1 MRTNVLETVKVNS
14 TAINEVKYDIENEA
28 LQVEFVNKSKYIYKE
43 VPKHVFNGIADSDS
57 KGKFI
62 NQYIIGKFKYEA
74 IPSAPL
80 IQHGNSAIHVNRLEV
95 INHCGHDTG
104 PFGRMLTLYKSMG
117 DFNQIELDYQDGGKT
132 LKIFLT

>member
-14 TAINEVKYDIENEA
+14 TAINEVKYDVENEA

-74 IPSAPL
+74 VPSAPL
-80 IQHGNSAIHVNRLEV
+80 IQHGNSAIHVTRLEI
-95 INHCGHDTG
+95 INHCKNEYG
-104 PFGRMLTLYKSMG
+104 FGRILSLHKG
-117 DFNQIELDYQDGGKT
+117 LEDFNEIELDYQDGGKT
-132 LKIFLT
+132 LKIFLS

>member
-14 TAINEVKYDIENEA
+14 TAINEVKYDVENEA

-74 IPSAPL
+74 VPAAPL
-80 IQHGNSAIHVNRLEV
+80 IQHGNGAIHVTRLEV
-95 INHCGHDTG
+95 INHASNSHAI
-104 PFGRMLTLYKSMG
+104 GRLLTLYKSMG
-117 DFNQIELDYQDGGKT
+117 DFNEIELDYQDGGKT
-132 LKIFLT
+132 LKIFLS

>member
-14 TAINEVKYDIENEA
+14 TAINEVKYDVENEA

-74 IPSAPL
+74 VPSAPL
-80 IQHGNSAIHVNRLEV
+80 IQHGNGAIHVTRLEV
-95 INHCGHDTG
+95 INHCKNGYS
-104 PFGRMLTLYKSMG
+104 FGRMLTLHKELK
-117 DFNQIELDYQDGGKT
+117 DFNEIELDYQDGGKT
-132 LKIFLT
+132 LKIFLS

>member
-14 TAINEVKYDIENEA
+14 TAINEVKYNFEHDA
-28 LQVEFVNKSKYIYKE
+28 LEVEFVNKSKYIYKD
-43 VPKHVFNGIADSDS
+43 VPEHVFKGIKDSDS

-62 NQYIIGKFKYEA
+62 NQYILNKYKYEA

-95 INHCGHDTG
+95 INHCKNEFG
-104 PFGRMLTLYKSMG
+104 FGRILTLYKELG
-117 DFNQIELDYQDGGKT
+117 NFNEIELSYQDGGET

>member
-14 TAINEVKYDIENEA
+14 TAINEVKYDVENEA

-74 IPSAPL
+74 VPSAPL

-95 INHCGHDTG
+95 INHALNEHR
-104 PFGRMLTLYKSMG
+104 PGRMLTLYKEAG
-117 DFNQIELDYQDGGKT
+117 DFEEIELSYQDGGKT

>member
-14 TAINEVKYDIENEA
+14 TAINEVKYDVENEA

-74 IPSAPL
+74 VPSAPL
-80 IQHGNSAIHVNRLEV
+80 IQHGNGAIHVNRLEV
-95 INHCGHDTG
+95 INHASNSYAI
-104 PFGRMLTLYKSMG
+104 GRLLTLYKSLG
-117 DFNQIELDYQDGGKT
+117 DFNEIELDYQDGGKT
-132 LKIFLT
+132 LKIFLS

>member
-1 MRTNVLETVKVNS
+1 MRTNILETVKVNS
-14 TAINEVKYDIENEA
+14 TAINEVKYDVENEA

-74 IPSAPL
+74 VPSAPL
-80 IQHGNSAIHVNRLEV
+80 IQHGNGAIHVNRLEV
-95 INHCGHDTG
+95 INHCKNKY
-104 PFGRMLTLYKSMG
+104 PFGRIFTLYKEMD
-117 DFNQIELDYQDGGKT
+117 DFNEIELSYQDGGET
-132 LKIFLT
+132 LKIFLS